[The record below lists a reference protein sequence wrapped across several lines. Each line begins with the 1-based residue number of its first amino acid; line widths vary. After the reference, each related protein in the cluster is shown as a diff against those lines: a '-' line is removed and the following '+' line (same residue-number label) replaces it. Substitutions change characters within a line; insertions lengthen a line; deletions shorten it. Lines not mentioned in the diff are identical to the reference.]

1 MTAFSRGPG
10 IARNAALWALF
21 ISLETTAQI
30 TLKLAAADPN
40 TLFAM
45 PYHLPAFLGSAWFL
59 MSIACDAANLLI
71 WLTILARL
79 DLSVAVPLSSGT
91 YLAVV
96 VAAWAYLNEPVSSN
110 ELLGIALICGGILLI
125 GASEKDT
132 TGTRG

>member
-1 MTAFSRGPG
+1 MTAFSRRPG
-10 IARNAALWALF
+10 IVRNAALWALF
-21 ISLETTAQI
+21 ISLEATAQI

-40 TLFAM
+40 TWFAM

-71 WLTILARL
+71 WLTILAHL

-96 VAAWAYLNEPVSSN
+96 AAAWAYLNEPVSLN
-110 ELLGIALICGGILLI
+110 ELLGIALIFGGILLI

-132 TGTRG
+132 TET